1 MLHRSNA
8 LVPVGKTLSPRPRFR
23 RFPSEPC
30 GSRRAAK
37 PARGCYRA
45 QARRFP
51 AIPRFHDGKF
61 MSLTRFA
68 VVSAPVLFVLL
79 WSTGFIGARY
89 GLPYIEPFTFLAVR
103 MGFVVVVMGAIAL
116 ATRARWPRGAEIGH
130 SLVAASLVHG
140 AYLGGVFIA
149 ISQGVPAG
157 ISALIPGLQPILTST
172 IANRFMGEKVTPRT
186 MVRSRA
192 RVCRRAAGAARPQHR
207 AGRLAARLD
216 RERRVAHRHHARCAL
231 SEALL
236 RRDRLARR
244 QHRAIYRRRRA
255 VHVRRLRVR
264 DAHHPV
270 ERRIDLRAS
279 PGWSSSCRSRRWR

>member
-1 MLHRSNA
+1 
-8 LVPVGKTLSPRPRFR
+8 
-23 RFPSEPC
+23 
-30 GSRRAAK
+30 
-37 PARGCYRA
+37 
-45 QARRFP
+45 
-51 AIPRFHDGKF
+51 

-130 SLVAASLVHG
+130 SLVAAALVHG
-140 AYLGGVFIA
+140 ALSRRRVHRHQPRRAGRHLGA
-149 ISQGVPAG
+149 DPRPA
-157 ISALIPGLQPILTST
+157 ADPHLDHRQPLHGREGD
-172 IANRFMGEKVTPRT
+172 ART

-207 AGRLAARLD
+207 AGGLAARLD
-216 RERRVAHRHHARCAL
+216 RERRVAHRHHARHAL

-255 VHVRRLRVR
+255 VHVRRLRLR
-264 DAHHPV
+264 DARHPV
-270 ERRIDLRAS
+270 ERRIDLRDRLAGLR
-279 PGWSSSCRSRRWR
+279 PVDRGGRR